1 MSASSSITA
10 LNRSTSPKVR
20 MPSSSAPALPT
31 LVAVSMT
38 LTPWPRASSTVLSVD
53 ASDTT
58 CTFRAG
64 TSAVMAAR
72 ESSMT
77 TSSLWAAMSTA
88 TSAMV
93 RILPPPE
100 ARVEPGQAAV
110 GGRLDEPVS
119 AERPVRG
126 RARVPR
132 HAPESVQ
139 RVVHDTEEADRSPDG
154 EVDAEHER
162 EHQPG
167 RNHEH
172 SPRGPC
178 SRPVPGESTS
188 FGCRSRFTQ
197 PHPSMADT
205 RGLAASCCAATSWMM
220 SASYRLG
227 RNPISCRARVQ
238 SGTRRCMSSNPAP

>member
-1 MSASSSITA
+1 
-10 LNRSTSPKVR
+10 

-31 LVAVSMT
+31 LVTVSMT

-88 TSAMV
+88 TSSMV
-93 RILPPPE
+93 RILPAARGQGRPARPPLAAAWMSRS
-100 ARVEPGQAAV
+100 ARSARCAAQ
-110 GGRLDEPVS
+110 P
-119 AERPVRG
+119 AFRG
-126 RARVPR
+126 RRRNLSSALSTTRRKPTVPQMVKLTPNTS
-132 HAPESVQ
+132 ANISQ
-139 RVVHDTEEADRSPDG
+139 TRS
-154 EVDAEHER
+154 R
-162 EHQPG
+162 
-167 RNHEH
+167 H

-197 PHPSMADT
+197 PHPNMADT

-220 SASYRLG
+220 SASDRLG
-227 RNPISCRARVQ
+227 GTRSAAGPGCSPARAAACPRTPLRRRTRRAR
-238 SGTRRCMSSNPAP
+238 R